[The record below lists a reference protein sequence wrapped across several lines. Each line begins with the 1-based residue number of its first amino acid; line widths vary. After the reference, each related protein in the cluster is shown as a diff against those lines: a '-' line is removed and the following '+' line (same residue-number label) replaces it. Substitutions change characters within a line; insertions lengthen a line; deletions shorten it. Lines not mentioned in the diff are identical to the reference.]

1 MAHPSGVGVDLP
13 SPNHH
18 DCHGASIHRR
28 RTQVAQ
34 VSHQLFADLIEQL
47 KARGLKLAIAESVT
61 GGMLS
66 SSFVSV
72 EGASKVLLGSVVAY
86 QNSVKNQLLGVPLEL
101 LDAKGAVS
109 FEVAVSMAEGVRKM
123 FAKTE
128 ADLGSLVSLSST
140 GMASADLG
148 DPKAPP
154 VGLVFVAAQ
163 LPGQPAEFLRLSLS
177 GDRDEIRRGAAEQ
190 AGLLLQNLLNRD

>member
-1 MAHPSGVGVDLP
+1 M
-13 SPNHH
+13 
-18 DCHGASIHRR
+18 
-28 RTQVAQ
+28 
-34 VSHQLFADLIEQL
+34 SHQLFADLIEQL

-61 GGMLS
+61 GGLLS

-72 EGASKVLLGSVVAY
+72 KGASKVLLGSVVAY
-86 QNSVKNQLLGVPLEL
+86 QNSAKHQLLGVPLEL

-140 GMASADLG
+140 GMASADSS

-163 LPGQPAEFLRLSLS
+163 LPGQPAEYLRLSLS
-177 GDRDEIRRGAAEQ
+177 GDRDEIRRDAAEQ
-190 AGLLLQNLLNRD
+190 AGLLLQSLMNRN

>member
-1 MAHPSGVGVDLP
+1 
-13 SPNHH
+13 
-18 DCHGASIHRR
+18 
-28 RTQVAQ
+28 
-34 VSHQLFADLIEQL
+34 VSHQLFEDLIEQL

-72 EGASKVLLGSVVAY
+72 EGASQVLLGSVVAY
-86 QNSVKNQLLGVPLEL
+86 QNSAKHQLLGVPLEL

-128 ADLGSLVSLSST
+128 AELGTLVSISTT
-140 GMASADLG
+140 GMASADSS

-163 LPGQPAEFLRLSLS
+163 LPGHAADFLQLSLS
-177 GDRDEIRRGAAEQ
+177 GTRDDIRRDSVEQ
-190 AGLLLQNLLNRD
+190 AGLLLHALLNRD

>member
-1 MAHPSGVGVDLP
+1 
-13 SPNHH
+13 
-18 DCHGASIHRR
+18 
-28 RTQVAQ
+28 

-86 QNSVKNQLLGVPLEL
+86 QNSAKHELLGVPLEL

-123 FAKTE
+123 FAKTG
-128 ADLGSLVSLSST
+128 ADLGTLVSVSTT
-140 GMASADLG
+140 GMASADSS

-163 LPGQPAEFLRLSLS
+163 LPGQPAEYLQLSLS
-177 GDRDEIRRGAAEQ
+177 GDRDEIRRDAAEQ
-190 AGLLLQNLLNRD
+190 AGLLLQSLMNRN

>member
-1 MAHPSGVGVDLP
+1 
-13 SPNHH
+13 
-18 DCHGASIHRR
+18 
-28 RTQVAQ
+28 

-123 FAKTE
+123 FAKTG
-128 ADLGSLVSLSST
+128 ADLGTLVSVSTT
-140 GMASADLG
+140 GMASADSSG
-148 DPKAPP
+148 SKEPP
-154 VGLVFVAAQ
+154 AGLVFVAAQ
-163 LPGQPAEFLRLSLS
+163 LPGQPAEYLQLSLS
-177 GDRDEIRRGAAEQ
+177 GDRDEIRRDAAEQ
-190 AGLLLQNLLNRD
+190 AGLLLQSLMNRN

>member
-1 MAHPSGVGVDLP
+1 M
-13 SPNHH
+13 
-18 DCHGASIHRR
+18 
-28 RTQVAQ
+28 
-34 VSHQLFADLIEQL
+34 SHQLFADLIEQL

-86 QNSVKNQLLGVPLEL
+86 QNSAKHQLLEVPFEL

-123 FAKTE
+123 FAKTG
-128 ADLGSLVSLSST
+128 ADLGTLVSVSTT
-140 GMASADLG
+140 GMASADSS

-163 LPGQPAEFLRLSLS
+163 LPGQPAEYLRLSLS
-177 GDRDEIRRGAAEQ
+177 GNRDEIRRDAAEQ
-190 AGLLLQNLLNRD
+190 AGLLLQSLMNRN

>member
-1 MAHPSGVGVDLP
+1 M
-13 SPNHH
+13 
-18 DCHGASIHRR
+18 
-28 RTQVAQ
+28 
-34 VSHQLFADLIEQL
+34 SHQLFADLIEQL

-86 QNSVKNQLLGVPLEL
+86 QNSAKHQLLEVPFEL

-123 FAKTE
+123 FAKTG
-128 ADLGSLVSLSST
+128 ADLGTLVSVSTT
-140 GMASADLG
+140 GMASADSSG
-148 DPKAPP
+148 SKAPP

-163 LPGQPAEFLRLSLS
+163 LPGQPAEYLQLSLS
-177 GDRDEIRRGAAEQ
+177 GDRDEIRRDAAEQ
-190 AGLLLQNLLNRD
+190 AGLLLQSLMNRN

>member
-1 MAHPSGVGVDLP
+1 
-13 SPNHH
+13 
-18 DCHGASIHRR
+18 
-28 RTQVAQ
+28 

-86 QNSVKNQLLGVPLEL
+86 QNSAKHQLLEVPFEL

-123 FAKTE
+123 FAKTG
-128 ADLGSLVSLSST
+128 ADLGTLVSVSTT
-140 GMASADLG
+140 GMASADSSG
-148 DPKAPP
+148 SKAPP

-163 LPGQPAEFLRLSLS
+163 LPGQPAEYLQLSLS
-177 GDRDEIRRGAAEQ
+177 GDRDEIRRDAAEQ
-190 AGLLLQNLLNRD
+190 AGLLLQSLMNRN

>member
-1 MAHPSGVGVDLP
+1 M
-13 SPNHH
+13 
-18 DCHGASIHRR
+18 
-28 RTQVAQ
+28 
-34 VSHQLFADLIEQL
+34 SHQLFADLVEQL

-72 EGASKVLLGSVVAY
+72 EGASQVLLGSVVAY
-86 QNSVKNQLLGVPLEL
+86 QNSSKHQLLGVPLEL

-128 ADLGSLVSLSST
+128 ADLGALASISTT

-154 VGLVFVAAQ
+154 VGLVFVAVQ
-163 LPGQPAEFLRLSLS
+163 LPEQPAEFLQLSLS
-177 GDRDEIRRGAAEQ
+177 GHRDEIRRGAAEQ
-190 AGLLLQNLLNRD
+190 AGLLLQSLLNRD

>member
-1 MAHPSGVGVDLP
+1 
-13 SPNHH
+13 
-18 DCHGASIHRR
+18 
-28 RTQVAQ
+28 
-34 VSHQLFADLIEQL
+34 
-47 KARGLKLAIAESVT
+47 
-61 GGMLS
+61 
-66 SSFVSV
+66 
-72 EGASKVLLGSVVAY
+72 VVAY
-86 QNSVKNQLLGVPLEL
+86 QNSAKHQLLGVPLEL

-140 GMASADLG
+140 GMASADSS

-163 LPGQPAEFLRLSLS
+163 LPGQPAEYLRLSLS
-177 GDRDEIRRGAAEQ
+177 GDRDEIRRDAAEQ
-190 AGLLLQNLLNRD
+190 AGLLLQSLMNRN

>member
-1 MAHPSGVGVDLP
+1 
-13 SPNHH
+13 
-18 DCHGASIHRR
+18 
-28 RTQVAQ
+28 

-86 QNSVKNQLLGVPLEL
+86 QNSAKHQLLEVPFEL

-123 FAKTE
+123 FAKTG
-128 ADLGSLVSLSST
+128 ADLGTLVSVSTT
-140 GMASADLG
+140 GMASADSS

-163 LPGQPAEFLRLSLS
+163 LPGQPAEYLRLSLS
-177 GDRDEIRRGAAEQ
+177 GNRDEIRRDAAEQ
-190 AGLLLQNLLNRD
+190 AGLLLQSLMNRN

>member
-1 MAHPSGVGVDLP
+1 M
-13 SPNHH
+13 
-18 DCHGASIHRR
+18 
-28 RTQVAQ
+28 
-34 VSHQLFADLIEQL
+34 SHQLFADLIEQL
-47 KARGLKLAIAESVT
+47 KARGLKLAIAESLT

-66 SSFVSV
+66 SNFVSV
-72 EGASKVLLGSVVAY
+72 EGASQVLLGSVVAY
-86 QNSVKNQLLGVPLEL
+86 QNSAKHQLLGVPLEL

-128 ADLGSLVSLSST
+128 AELGTLVSIATT

-154 VGLVFVAAQ
+154 VGLVFVAVQ
-163 LPGQPAEFLRLSLS
+163 LPGHAADFLQLNLS
-177 GDRDEIRRGAAEQ
+177 GTRDDIRRDSVEQ
-190 AGLLLQNLLNRD
+190 AGLLLHGLLNRD

>member
-1 MAHPSGVGVDLP
+1 M
-13 SPNHH
+13 
-18 DCHGASIHRR
+18 
-28 RTQVAQ
+28 
-34 VSHQLFADLIEQL
+34 SHQLFADLIEQL

-86 QNSVKNQLLGVPLEL
+86 QNSAKHQLLEVPFEL

-123 FAKTE
+123 FAKTG
-128 ADLGSLVSLSST
+128 ADLGTLVSVSTT
-140 GMASADLG
+140 GMASADSS

-163 LPGQPAEFLRLSLS
+163 LPGQPAEYLQLSLS
-177 GDRDEIRRGAAEQ
+177 GDRDEIRRDAAEQ
-190 AGLLLQNLLNRD
+190 AGLLLQSLMNRD

>member
-1 MAHPSGVGVDLP
+1 
-13 SPNHH
+13 
-18 DCHGASIHRR
+18 
-28 RTQVAQ
+28 

-66 SSFVSV
+66 SSFVAV

-86 QNSVKNQLLGVPLEL
+86 QNSAKHELLGVPLEL

-123 FAKTE
+123 FAKTG
-128 ADLGSLVSLSST
+128 ADLGTLVSLSST
-140 GMASADLG
+140 GMASADSS

-163 LPGQPAEFLRLSLS
+163 LPGHPAEYLQLSLS
-177 GDRDEIRRGAAEQ
+177 GDRDEIRRDAAEQ
-190 AGLLLQNLLNRD
+190 AGLLLQSLMNRD

>member
-1 MAHPSGVGVDLP
+1 M
-13 SPNHH
+13 
-18 DCHGASIHRR
+18 
-28 RTQVAQ
+28 
-34 VSHQLFADLIEQL
+34 SHQLFADLIEQL

-86 QNSVKNQLLGVPLEL
+86 QNSAKHELLGVPFEL

-109 FEVAVSMAEGVRKM
+109 FEVAVSMAEGVRTM
-123 FAKTE
+123 FAKTGE
-128 ADLGSLVSLSST
+128 DLGALVSISTT
-140 GMASADLG
+140 GMASADSS

-177 GDRDEIRRGAAEQ
+177 GDRDHIRRDAAEQ
-190 AGLLLQNLLNRD
+190 AGLLLQSLMNRD